1 MEDVIGPLFV
11 VIACGTIFFGMAF
24 FVIIVVVMKRKLLS
38 TVLAIFILI
47 GITACGGGYYMVKD
61 PATDKTYYTDK
72 IKEEKGGA
80 IKLKDANTGSEVT
93 LQTSE
98 VTKINKE
105 EFKANT
111 KKD

>member
-1 MEDVIGPLFV
+1 
-11 VIACGTIFFGMAF
+11 
-24 FVIIVVVMKRKLLS
+24 MKSKLLTLVVALS
-38 TVLAIFILI
+38 MLV
-47 GITACGGGYYMVKD
+47 GITACFGGYYMVKD
-61 PATDKTYYTDK
+61 PATDKTYYTEK
-72 IKEEKGGA
+72 IEDEKGGA

>member
-1 MEDVIGPLFV
+1 
-11 VIACGTIFFGMAF
+11 
-24 FVIIVVVMKRKLLS
+24 MKSKLLTLVVALS
-38 TVLAIFILI
+38 MLV

-72 IKEEKGGA
+72 IIEEKGGA

-93 LQTSE
+93 LQNSE

>member
-1 MEDVIGPLFV
+1 
-11 VIACGTIFFGMAF
+11 
-24 FVIIVVVMKRKLLS
+24 MKSKLLS

-47 GITACGGGYYMVKD
+47 GITACGGYYMVKD

-72 IKEEKGGA
+72 IIEEKGGA